1 MEGRL
6 TGEPTVRVAIFHDYF
21 GAIGGGER
29 VVTTL
34 ADIFHGDIVTTD
46 TDALNKLQF
55 RGRVIPLGDTL
66 KLPPFKQFSAQ
77 KKFYF
82 CDLSEKYDFF
92 IFSGYWSHYAAH
104 LNHPNLWYCYSPI
117 RPFYDLYD
125 VFLQRQKNILSRQAF
140 RAWVFSLRWYDRR
153 SIKDIDQ
160 IIAIS
165 RITKERVERYL
176 GYQPDIIYPP
186 IDTARFRYKESGNFW
201 LSVNR
206 LYPEK
211 RIELQI
217 ESFRRMPDQSLVIA
231 GGFSK
236 GDHAEKYTKQ
246 VLRDLPDN
254 VRLLGEVEELEL
266 VDLYARCRGL
276 ICTALDEDFGL
287 TPLEAMASG
296 KPVIAVNEGGFRE
309 TVTDETGRLIA
320 PAVSAI
326 IDAVRDVSREP
337 EAFRNACLMRARL
350 FDREVF
356 TEKMK
361 TVVNQIQRLS

>member
-1 MEGRL
+1 MKIA
-6 TGEPTVRVAIFHDYF
+6 VFHDYF

-34 ADIFHGDIVTTD
+34 ADIFNGDIVTTD
-46 TDALNKLQF
+46 ADALKKLQF
-55 RGRVIPLGDTL
+55 KGNVIQLGDTY
-66 KLPPFKQFSAQ
+66 KLPPIKQFTAQ

-82 CDLSEKYDFF
+82 CNLSDQYDFF

-104 LNHPNLWYCYSPI
+104 LNHPNLWYCYSPV

-125 VFLQRQKNILSRQAF
+125 VFLQRQKNIFTRQAF
-140 RAWVFSLRWYDRR
+140 RLWVYSMRWYDRK
-153 SIKDIDQ
+153 STKDLDR

-165 RITKERVERYL
+165 RITQARIERFLRYKA
-176 GYQPDIIYPP
+176 DVIYPP
-186 IDTARFRYKESGNFW
+186 VDTSRFRYKESGDFW

-217 ESFRRMPDQSLVIA
+217 ESFRRMPEQNLVIT

-236 GDHAEKYTKQ
+236 GDHAESYSKLL
-246 VLRDLPDN
+246 LRDLPDN
-254 VRLLGEVEELEL
+254 VTVLGEVEDEEL
-266 VDLYARCRGL
+266 VDLYSRCRGL

-296 KPVIAVNEGGFRE
+296 KPVVAVNAGGFCE
-309 TVTDETGRLIA
+309 TITRETGRLVN
-320 PAVSAI
+320 PNPTSI
-326 IDAVRDVSREP
+326 IDAVKEVSND
-337 EAFRNACLMRARL
+337 ADSFRRACQARAQL
-350 FDREVF
+350 FDITIF
-356 TEKMK
+356 AEKMK
-361 TVVNQIQRLS
+361 KVVNQRK

>member
-1 MEGRL
+1 MK
-6 TGEPTVRVAIFHDYF
+6 VAIFHDYF

-46 TDALNKLQF
+46 TTSLKNLPFK
-55 RGRVIPLGDTL
+55 GRVISLGNTF
-66 KLPPFKQFSAQ
+66 KLPPVKQFTAQ

-82 CDLSEKYDFF
+82 CDLSDKYDFF
-92 IFSGYWSHYAAH
+92 IFSGFWSHYAAH
-104 LNHPNLWYCYSPI
+104 LNHPNLWYCYSPV

-125 VFLQRQKNILSRQAF
+125 VFLQRQKNVFTRNAF
-140 RAWVFSLRWYDRR
+140 RFWVHSMRWYDRR
-153 SIKDIDQ
+153 SIRDIDR

-165 RITKERVERYL
+165 QVTRARVSRFLHY
-176 GYQPDIIYPP
+176 DADVIYPP
-186 IDTARFRYKESGNFW
+186 VDVSRFSCRDYGDFW

-217 ESFRRMPDQSLVIA
+217 ESFRRMPDQNLVIA

-236 GDHAEKYTKQ
+236 GDHAEKYSKQ
-246 VLRDLPDN
+246 LLQDLPEN
-254 VRLLGEVEELEL
+254 ISVLGEIPEEELIN
-266 VDLYARCRGL
+266 LYAHCKGL
-276 ICTALDEDFGL
+276 VCTALDEDFGL

-296 KPVIAVNEGGFRE
+296 KPVVAVNEGGFCE
-309 TVTDETGRLIA
+309 TVTEDTGRLVN
-320 PAVSAI
+320 PDPLAI
-326 IDAVRDVSREP
+326 INAVYEVSRAP
-337 EAFRNACLMRARL
+337 ESFQKACIAQAKK
-350 FDREVF
+350 FDISVF

-361 TVVNQIQRLS
+361 AVVKQKQ

>member
-1 MEGRL
+1 MKI
-6 TGEPTVRVAIFHDYF
+6 AILHDYF

-34 ADIFHGDIVTTD
+34 ADILQGDIVTTD
-46 TDALNKLQF
+46 MDSLTKLQF
-55 RGRVIPLGDTL
+55 KGNVIRLGDTF

-82 CDLSEKYDFF
+82 CNLSDHYDFF

-125 VFLQRQKNILSRQAF
+125 VFLQRQKNIFRRQAF
-140 RAWVFSLRWYDRR
+140 RLWVHSMRWYDRK
-153 SIKDIDQ
+153 SIRNVDR

-165 RITKERVERYL
+165 EITKSRIEQYL
-176 GYQPDIIYPP
+176 NYKADVIYPP
-186 IDTARFRYKESGNFW
+186 VDTSRFRYKESGDFW

-217 ESFRRMPDQSLVIA
+217 ESFRRMPDQKLVIS

-236 GDHAEKYTKQ
+236 GDHAEAYSKI

-254 VRLLGEVEELEL
+254 VKMLGEVEEKEL
-266 VDLYARCRGL
+266 VELYSRCRGL
-276 ICTALDEDFGL
+276 ICTALNEDFGL

-296 KPVIAVNEGGFRE
+296 KPVVAINEGGFRE
-309 TVTDETGRLIA
+309 TITTETGRLVN
-320 PAVSAI
+320 PYLPDI
-326 IDAVRDVSREP
+326 IDAVQEVSKEADSFREAC
-337 EAFRNACLMRARL
+337 EARARL
-350 FDREVF
+350 FDIAIF
-356 TEKMK
+356 AEKMK
-361 TVVNQIQRLS
+361 AAVNQRQ

>member
-1 MEGRL
+1 MKI
-6 TGEPTVRVAIFHDYF
+6 AIFHDYF

-46 TDALNKLQF
+46 ADALKKLQF
-55 RGRVIPLGDTL
+55 KGNVIQLGDTF
-66 KLPPFKQFSAQ
+66 KLPPIKQFSAQ

-82 CDLSEKYDFF
+82 CNLSDQYDFF
-92 IFSGYWSHYAAH
+92 IFSGYWSRYAAH

-125 VFLQRQKNILSRQAF
+125 VFLQRQKNILTRHAF
-140 RAWVFSLRWYDRR
+140 RLWVYSLRWYDKK
-153 SIKDIDQ
+153 SIRNIDR

-165 RITKERVERYL
+165 QITKARIEHYL
-176 GYQPDIIYPP
+176 HYKADVIYPP
-186 IDTARFRYKESGNFW
+186 VDTSQFRFKESGNFW

-217 ESFRRMPDQSLVIA
+217 ESFRRMPDENLVIA

-236 GDHAEKYTKQ
+236 GDHAEAYTKRI
-246 VLRDLPDN
+246 LRDLPDN
-254 VRLLGEVEELEL
+254 VRIVGEVEEKEL
-266 VDLYARCRGL
+266 VDLYACCRGL
-276 ICTALDEDFGL
+276 ICTALNEDFGL

-296 KPVIAVNEGGFRE
+296 KPVVAVNEGGFCE
-309 TVTDETGRLIA
+309 TVTDETGLLVN
-320 PAVSAI
+320 PNPQAI
-326 IDAVRDVSREP
+326 IDAVREVSKDAES
-337 EAFRNACLMRARL
+337 FRKACQERARL
-350 FDREVF
+350 FDMAIF
-356 TEKMK
+356 AEKMK
-361 TVVNQIQRLS
+361 AAVNQR

>member
-1 MEGRL
+1 
-6 TGEPTVRVAIFHDYF
+6 VKIAIFHDYF

-46 TDALNKLQF
+46 ADALKKLQF
-55 RGRVIPLGDTL
+55 KGNVISLGNTF
-66 KLPPFKQFSAQ
+66 KLPPIKQFTAQ

-82 CDLSEKYDFF
+82 CDLSDEYDFF

-104 LNHPNLWYCYSPI
+104 LNHPNLWYCYSPV

-125 VFLQRQKNILSRQAF
+125 AFYRRQNSIFTRQTF
-140 RAWVFSLRWYDRR
+140 RLWVYSMRWFDRR
-153 SIKDIDQ
+153 SIRDIDR

-165 RITKERVERYL
+165 QVTRARVKKYL
-176 GYQPDIIYPP
+176 GYETDVIYPP
-186 IDTARFRYKESGNFW
+186 VDTSRFRYRESGDFW

-211 RIELQI
+211 RIELQL
-217 ESFRRMPDQSLVIA
+217 ESFRRMPDQNLVIA

-236 GDHAEKYTKQ
+236 GDHAEGYTKLLLQ
-246 VLRDLPDN
+246 DLPEN
-254 VRLLGEVEELEL
+254 VKVIGEVEEDALA
-266 VDLYARCRGL
+266 DLYARCRGL

-296 KPVIAVNEGGFRE
+296 KPVVAVNEGGFCE
-309 TVTDETGRLIA
+309 TVTRETGRLVNPDLPSIME
-320 PAVSAI
+320 
-326 IDAVRDVSREP
+326 AVREVSENA
-337 EAFRNACLMRARL
+337 ESFRGSCQARVKL
-350 FDREVF
+350 FDIAVF
-356 TEKMK
+356 ADKMR
-361 TVVNQIQRLS
+361 TAVNQRK